1 MPRPGEIRHEPGEF
15 RISSEIKKTV
25 DGGDMQIRGRET
37 LAVILFTGYAE
48 KARTMVQI
56 IYRKC

>member
-25 DGGDMQIRGRET
+25 DGGRET
-37 LAVILFTGYAE
+37 LVVILFTGYAE